1 MIYLTR
7 VCSLS
12 LINYD
17 QLLKCGQEAETKRKY
32 KRDNQDNM
40 TQVDHG
46 ERSALSPTM
55 SIGDKMSIFLPVIFR
70 FTYYERLL

>member
-1 MIYLTR
+1 
-7 VCSLS
+7 
-12 LINYD
+12 
-17 QLLKCGQEAETKRKY
+17 
-32 KRDNQDNM
+32 M

-70 FTYYERLL
+70 FTYYERLLLTQSAVEETTGNNDVIS